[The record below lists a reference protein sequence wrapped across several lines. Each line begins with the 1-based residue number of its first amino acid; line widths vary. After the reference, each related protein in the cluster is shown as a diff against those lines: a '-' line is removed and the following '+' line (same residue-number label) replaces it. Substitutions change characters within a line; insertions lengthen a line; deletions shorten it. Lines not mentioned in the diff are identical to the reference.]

1 LRQPAPRV
9 RVLPIVLLALGAGV
23 LITIGVIYLFSSS
36 HGGPPGIEPA
46 LANAPEGQ
54 LVYPGAQNVQLSGVL
69 AECRD
74 GLWQP
79 ALLEVAFKTSDPIEA
94 VDRWY
99 AQKLEPLGWR
109 AQGPPGPSYVLE
121 RSNNDE
127 LFLIY
132 SKDTGVVTEFQRNV
146 KVGRC

>member
-1 LRQPAPRV
+1 V
-9 RVLPIVLLALGAGV
+9 RVLPIVLLALGAAAV
-23 LITIGVIYLFSSS
+23 ITIGVIYLFSSS
-36 HGGPPGIEPA
+36 RGGPPGIEPA

-54 LVYPGAQNVQLSGVL
+54 LVYPGAQNVQRSGVL

-79 ALLEVAFKTSDPIEA
+79 ALLNVAFKTSDPIEA

-99 AQKLEPLGWR
+99 SQRLEPLGWK
-109 AQGPPGPSYVLE
+109 AQGQPGASYVLD
-121 RSNNDE
+121 RLNNDE

-132 SKDTGVVTEFQRNV
+132 SKDSGVVTEFQRDV

>member
-1 LRQPAPRV
+1 LPQPSSRV
-9 RVLPIVLLALGAGV
+9 GVLPIVLLALGAAAV
-23 LITIGVIYLFSSS
+23 ITIGVIYLFSSS
-36 HGGPPGIEPA
+36 RGGPPGIEPA

-54 LVYPGAQNVQLSGVL
+54 LA
-69 AECRD
+69 
-74 GLWQP
+74 
-79 ALLEVAFKTSDPIEA
+79 EA

-99 AQKLEPLGWR
+99 TQKLEPLGWR
-109 AQGPPGPSYVLE
+109 AQGPPGPSYVLV

-132 SKDTGVVTEFQRNV
+132 SKDSGVVTEFQRDV